1 MVIFKKHIFKAS
13 LIFILLIS
21 VSLCIYTVSNYS
33 GNTTSI
39 QNAGKFHNTFPG
51 EKNKLSGNQNQ
62 IPRGQKPDGKLTQ
75 PMAPSNEHMMGRST
89 STSINY
95 NAQFITY
102 SILFLVLLAELYYI
116 LLRKNVKVPL
126 GHEKILMLTLLG
138 VGLFLRIS
146 MATLIDGHM
155 DVNIFKSW
163 ATTAA
168 NNFFGVYSNSR
179 SSDYPPL
186 YIYILFLI
194 GKIVTIPVMSAYFTL
209 LIKLPPILADIVT
222 SLFIYKLAKRYL
234 SLEIS
239 ILLSAFYIFNP
250 AIFVNSA
257 IWGQV
262 DSFFTLI
269 VICSIFML
277 SEKKIGLSSALF
289 AAGVMMKPQGIIF
302 LPILFFELIRLKNPK
317 IFLNAAI
324 CALITMIIIILPFS
338 SNQDVLWIFKLFS
351 NTVSEYPYASVN
363 GFNFFSLIGKN
374 FTKDTATMFILS
386 YHSWG
391 MIFIVIITA
400 LSWFIYIKG
409 NSRAFAFATALL
421 QIAGVFTFSVGMHER
436 YLFPAV
442 ALSILSFIYL
452 RDKRLLL
459 LGAGFSCTVYINTY
473 YVLYQTLKGINSI
486 FYGPILMLTSLL
498 NVLLFIYL
506 VKILFD
512 IVIKK
517 KTYLFQC

>member
-1 MVIFKKHIFKAS
+1 MFLKRHIFKIG
-13 LIFILLIS
+13 LIFVLLS
-21 VSLCIYTVSNYS
+21 AGFLCIYTVWNYS
-33 GNTTSI
+33 GNTASTQSSVGFR
-39 QNAGKFHNTFPG
+39 NPFPG
-51 EKNKLSGNQNQ
+51 EKNKLSGTQNQ
-62 IPRGQKPDGKLTQ
+62 MPRGQNPDRKSTQ
-75 PMAPSNEHMMGRST
+75 PMVPSGGHMMGGST
-89 STSINY
+89 STGINY

-102 SILFLVLLAELYYI
+102 SILFLVLFAELYYI
-116 LLRKNVKVPL
+116 LLHKNVKVPL

-168 NNFFGVYSNSR
+168 NNFFKVYSNSR

-186 YIYILFLI
+186 YIYVLFLI
-194 GKIVTIPVMSAYFTL
+194 GKIATIPAMSAYFTL

-250 AIFVNSA
+250 AIFVNSS

-277 SEKKIGLSSALF
+277 SEKKIALSSALF
-289 AAGVMMKPQGIIF
+289 AAAVMMKPQGIIF
-302 LPILFFELIRLKNPK
+302 LPVLFFELVRLKNPK

-324 CALITMIIIILPFS
+324 CALITTVIIILPFS
-338 SNQDVLWIFKLFS
+338 LNQDVLWIFRLFS

-391 MIFIVIITA
+391 MIFIVITTV
-400 LSWFIYIKG
+400 LSWLVYIKG
-409 NSRAFAFATALL
+409 NSRVFTFAAALL

-473 YVLYQTLKGINSI
+473 YVLYQTLKGMNSI
-486 FYGPILMLTSLL
+486 SYSPTLMLTSLL

-517 KTYLFQC
+517 KTCLFQC